1 MKTRRAKKPEQRNVL
16 IRDFRLRNMA
26 MPNRNLKSETR
37 HPIPVVIDRSVA
49 EFFYERDLV
58 PRGYPL
64 LKENMRLTD
73 SDTNGRKYDGL
84 VMS

>member
-1 MKTRRAKKPEQRNVL
+1 
-16 IRDFRLRNMA
+16 

-49 EFFYERDLV
+49 EFFYKRDL
-58 PRGYPL
+58 GYES
-64 LKENMRLTD
+64 KEKMRLTD
-73 SDTNGRKYDGL
+73 SDNHGGKYDGL